1 MDIYEKNKLPK
12 NIQLKLSEHPI
23 SVSFLNEDLFGS
35 LNNELWNTLI
45 KLIVNRYLEQIYDFW
60 LENLEISNIQQQIG
74 VLKELCMKYCKKY
87 GSEPMLYIPF
97 MFATFA
103 FNLEKLKTYTLS
115 CDKQLDICTYAEG
128 IEYVHIFENY
138 TTFLLTMSNCLIST
152 ITNSTVTSTTP
163 KNNVIPP
170 KITDEPVPII
180 CNSLNLTK
188 KYKKTPIPIVVR
200 RKVWAKHVGET
211 IGKTKCQCCGLNDIT
226 QLCFSVGHIIP
237 ESKGGTLDID
247 NLLPICVHCNSSC
260 GTNNLDEFISYCKG
274 GLLKYN

>member
-1 MDIYEKNKLPK
+1 MSHCEHNELPK
-12 NIQLKLSEHPI
+12 NIQIKLIEQPLTI
-23 SVSFLNEDLFGS
+23 SFLDEELFDS
-35 LNNELWNTLI
+35 LSNELWNTLI

-60 LENLEISNIQQQIG
+60 LKNLEISNIQQQIG

-87 GSEPMLYIPF
+87 SSQPMLYIPF

-103 FNLEKLKTYTLS
+103 FNLETLKSYTLS
-115 CDKQLDICTYAEG
+115 SDKHLDICTYAEG

-138 TTFLLTMSNCLIST
+138 TTFLFTMSNCLINT
-152 ITNSTVTSTTP
+152 ITKSTTT
-163 KNNVIPP
+163 NVPEKVEELPP
-170 KITDEPVPII
+170 KITNVHIVHKPRTPI
-180 CNSLNLTK
+180 K

-200 RKVWAKHVGET
+200 RKVWAKHVGEN

-237 ESKGGTLDID
+237 ESKGGTLDVD

-260 GTNNLDEFISYCKG
+260 GTNNLADFISYCKG
-274 GLLKYN
+274 GL